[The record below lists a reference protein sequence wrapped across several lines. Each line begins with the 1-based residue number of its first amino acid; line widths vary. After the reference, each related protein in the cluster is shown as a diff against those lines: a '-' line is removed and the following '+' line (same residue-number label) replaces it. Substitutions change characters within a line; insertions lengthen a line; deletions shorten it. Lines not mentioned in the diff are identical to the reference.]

1 MSATPATAANPMRP
15 GRQFPIGK
23 PVDESVPEPVRQQT
37 SQGYVAPPVRHGQLV
52 VYYPQGI
59 ATRNGQLA
67 AVIQTGMRGV
77 VTVRNIGSRQ
87 VQDSV
92 PHVGDPRLR
101 KSAESRSSGAW
112 DLTDDD
118 KARISEIETI
128 RRELQVITRAVEGL
142 AAIVEKLRNPPQT
155 EPAPLTPATPES
167 EKQQLLADC
176 KKLGIE
182 VSEKASVERLRK
194 LIAEK
199 VAADA
204 AAATAADVAASV
216 AQS

>member
-1 MSATPATAANPMRP
+1 MSTTPAPAVNPMRP

-23 PVDESVPEPVRQQT
+23 PVDESVPEPAKQQT
-37 SQGYVAPPVRHGQLV
+37 SQGYVAPSSRHGQLV
-52 VYYPQGI
+52 VYYSQGI
-59 ATRNGQLA
+59 PTRNGQLG
-67 AVIQTGMRGV
+67 AVIQNGMRGV
-77 VTVRNIGSRQ
+77 VTLRLIGSRQ
-87 VQDSV
+87 VVDSV
-92 PHVGDPRLR
+92 PHVGDPRLK

-112 DLTDDD
+112 DLTDDE
-118 KARISEIETI
+118 KARIAEIEVLGRKI
-128 RRELQVITRAVEGL
+128 ELLTRF
-142 AAIVEKLRNPPQT
+142 VEKLSETIEATKPAPVAND
-155 EPAPLTPATPES
+155 APLTPATPES

-182 VSEKASVERLRK
+182 ASEKTGVEKLRK
-194 LIAEK
+194 LIADK